1 MTPGG
6 PGDISPEINFYTKSG
21 EYGFLSNFYPS
32 PFVIEGKSYATN
44 EHYFQ
49 SQKATSEELR
59 EWIRLAPTPYAAMK
73 AGRSLRDEKDEI
85 KKDWADKKS
94 HILAKFT
101 QNPELMKKLLA
112 TGDAVLHED
121 SPTDLIWGKKGE
133 DRLGKIL
140 MKVRLVLSVAPDIKV
155 L

>member
-1 MTPGG
+1 MVLWGE
-6 PGDISPEINFYTKSG
+6 EINFYTKNG
-21 EYGFLSNFYPS
+21 EFGFLSNFYPS
-32 PFVIEGKSYATN
+32 PFVVEGKSYATN

-49 SQKATSEELR
+49 SQKATTEELR

-73 AGRSLRDEKDEI
+73 AGRSLRDDKGEL

-94 HILAKFT
+94 DVMFVGILAKFS
-101 QNPELMKKLLA
+101 QNPDLKEKLLA

-121 SPTDLIWGKKGE
+121 SPTDMIWGKKGE

-140 MKVRLVLSVAPDIKV
+140 MKVRLSLTH
-155 L
+155 